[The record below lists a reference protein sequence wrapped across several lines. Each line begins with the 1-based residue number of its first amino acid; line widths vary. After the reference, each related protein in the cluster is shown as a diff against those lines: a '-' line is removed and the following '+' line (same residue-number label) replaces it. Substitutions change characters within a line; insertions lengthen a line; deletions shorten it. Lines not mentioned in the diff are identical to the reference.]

1 MFVLAQQ
8 VTRPDVA
15 DDYTG
20 WYVGLA
26 VGFTVVVVV
35 VIIVAIILLQAA
47 RIGRQAREGIQLMDE
62 TREATLTVWGLQE
75 INSSASSI
83 WRSAE
88 SARKILAERA
98 R

>member
-1 MFVLAQQ
+1 MFLLAQDAQ
-8 VTRPDVA
+8 PNLA

-62 TREATLTVWGLQE
+62 TREATLSVWGLQQL
-75 INSSASSI
+75 NGSLSSI

-88 SARKILAERA
+88 SARKILTEGTR
-98 R
+98 

>member
-1 MFVLAQQ
+1 MFLLAQQ
-8 VTRPDVA
+8 RTGPTLA

-20 WYVGLA
+20 WYVGLG
-26 VGFTVVVVV
+26 VGFTVVIVV

-75 INSSASSI
+75 INGSLTSV

-88 SARKILAERA
+88 SARKILTEGTR
-98 R
+98 

>member
-1 MFVLAQQ
+1 MFLLAQQ
-8 VTRPDVA
+8 RVNPRLG

-20 WYVGLA
+20 WYVGLG

-62 TREATLTVWGLQE
+62 TREATLVVWGLQE
-75 INSSASSI
+75 VNGSLSSI

-88 SARKILAERA
+88 SARKILTEGTR
-98 R
+98 